1 MAHGDDRLPEV
12 HDMSTH
18 QGQLRYDVFIAP
30 EKSFKGPQPR
40 VGDPPAWDPTTATLI
55 YGEHDAV
62 LVDALCTMREA
73 TALADWVALHEPRL
87 TTIYITH
94 GHFDHWF
101 GLSGL
106 LERFPSARAVAS
118 SGTVR
123 LIRRVTQFDTYRALF
138 PGQIADSIAMPEP
151 LDTDHF
157 ELEGH
162 RLEVIETGHTDAV
175 DSTSL
180 YVPDLGLLV
189 SGDVVYNHCH
199 MYVGDTT
206 AASRREW
213 IATLD
218 KLAALNPRA
227 VVAGHK
233 DPTRGN
239 PPSILGES
247 RGYIESY
254 GQLYDA
260 GLRDRELF
268 EAMMSRYP
276 DWVSRQQFLLL
287 GLGVRSEPVVGERAP
302 GG

>member
-1 MAHGDDRLPEV
+1 
-12 HDMSTH
+12 MSTR
-18 QGQLRYDVFIAP
+18 QGLLRYDVFVAP
-30 EKSFKGPQPR
+30 EKPFNGPQPR
-40 VGDPPAWDPTTATLI
+40 FGDPPAWDPTTATLI

-62 LVDALCTMREA
+62 LVDALCTVREA
-73 TALADWVALHEPRL
+73 TALADWVALHERRL

-101 GLSGL
+101 GLSVL

-118 SGTVR
+118 AGTVG
-123 LIRRVTQFDTYRALF
+123 LMRRVTQFATYRSLL
-138 PGQIADSIAMPEP
+138 PGQIAESIAMPEP
-151 LDTDHF
+151 LDSDHF
-157 ELEGH
+157 ELEGA
-162 RLEVIETGHTDAV
+162 RLQVVETGHTDAV
-175 DSTSL
+175 DTTSL
-180 YVPDLGLLV
+180 HVPDLGLIV

-206 AASRREW
+206 PASRSEW
-213 IATLD
+213 LAALD
-218 KLAALNPRA
+218 TLAALNPSV

-233 DPTRGN
+233 DPTCGN
-239 PPSILGES
+239 PASVIADS

-260 GLRDRELF
+260 GLRDGELF

-287 GLGVRSEPVVGERAP
+287 GLRYGSSTR
-302 GG
+302 

>member
-1 MAHGDDRLPEV
+1 MGV
-12 HDMSTH
+12 HHVSTH
-18 QGQLRYDVFIAP
+18 QRQLRYDVFVAP
-30 EKSFKGPQPR
+30 EKPFNGPEPR

-73 TALADWVALHEPRL
+73 ATLADWVALHERRL

-101 GLSGL
+101 GLPVL
-106 LERFPSARAVAS
+106 LERFPSVRAVAS
-118 SGTVR
+118 AGTVG
-123 LIRRVTQFDTYRALF
+123 LMRRVTQFARYRVLF
-138 PGQIADSIAMPEP
+138 PGQIAETIPVPEP
-151 LDTDHF
+151 LDMGHI

-162 RLEVIETGHTDAV
+162 RLQVIETGHTDAV

-180 YVPDLGLLV
+180 YVPDLGLIV

-199 MYVGDTT
+199 MFVGDTT
-206 AASRREW
+206 RASRSEW
-213 IATLD
+213 VAALD

-233 DPTRGN
+233 DPTCGN
-239 PPSILGES
+239 PPSIVSES

-254 GQLYDA
+254 GQLYEA

-268 EAMMSRYP
+268 DAMMSRYP

-287 GLGVRSEPVVGERAP
+287 GFENRNEHAVGERAP
-302 GG
+302 VG

>member
-1 MAHGDDRLPEV
+1 MGV
-12 HDMSTH
+12 HHVSTR
-18 QGQLRYDVFIAP
+18 QRQLRYDVFVAP
-30 EKSFKGPQPR
+30 EKPFNGPEPR

-62 LVDALCTMREA
+62 LVEALCTMPEA
-73 TALADWVALHEPRL
+73 TALADWVALHERRL

-101 GLSGL
+101 GLSVL

-118 SGTVR
+118 AGTVG
-123 LIRRVTQFDTYRALF
+123 LMRRVTQFATYRALF
-138 PGQIADSIAMPEP
+138 PGQIAETIAVPEL
-151 LDTDHF
+151 LDADHI

-162 RLEVIETGHTDAV
+162 RLQVIETGHTDAV

-180 YVPDLGLLV
+180 YVPDLGLIV

-206 AASRREW
+206 PESRMEWVAA
-213 IATLD
+213 LD
-218 KLAALNPRA
+218 KLAALHPTA

-239 PPSILGES
+239 PPSILGDS
-247 RGYIESY
+247 RGYIEAY
-254 GQLYDA
+254 GQQYDA
-260 GLRDRELF
+260 GLRGRKLF
-268 EAMMSRYP
+268 EAMVSRYP

-287 GLGVRSEPVVGERAP
+287 GFADRRADASADRTASWP
-302 GG
+302 NPDSRG